1 MVNYNKDTLKIT
13 IMISIAVFIYMII
26 SSISIY
32 LPPAIAIGA
41 LVGYIY
47 NKKNETQTET
57 QTS

>member
-1 MVNYNKDTLKIT
+1 MINKDTLKIA
-13 IMISIAVFIYMII
+13 IMVSISVFIYMII

-47 NKKNETQTET
+47 NKKYGNNNQTLEN
-57 QTS
+57 

>member
-1 MVNYNKDTLKIT
+1 MVT
-13 IMISIAVFIYMII
+13 ISVFIYMMI

-47 NKKNETQTET
+47 NKKYEQNEQNE
-57 QTS
+57 QNDNNSNNELK